1 MFPGLPGRHF
11 LDPKLTSAV
20 FSLFS
25 LRPPCA
31 SGVRWALWQG
41 AGMDQGFGGRG
52 RGGSPGGFRG
62 GRGGFRGA
70 PRGGRGREAEGDDFP
85 NKRPRMF

>member
-1 MFPGLPGRHF
+1 
-11 LDPKLTSAV
+11 
-20 FSLFS
+20 
-25 LRPPCA
+25 
-31 SGVRWALWQG
+31 
-41 AGMDQGFGGRG
+41 MDQGYGGRG
-52 RGGSPGGFRG
+52 RGGAPGGFRG